1 MSWRTKQLNA
11 VDLDAVPEADDDV
24 SLYHLFGFELH
35 VGMKFRKKATHGH
48 LCSCFFPSRR
58 RQYAME
64 LAVLKSL
71 VETDK
76 SILPAVV
83 RFQDRG
89 KMTYPHQILLP
100 FMCKCSRLTLNCK
113 QFKLQGKT
121 IILNTRQCVLYN
133 QELKGEFKTVIFF
146 RSEST
151 SLAVVDTLYKDIVR
165 RVINTM
171 ANSLI
176 QSQTMLARIANN
188 KGVDAEMALR
198 YKLKAYATDKHTQ
211 LQL

>member
-1 MSWRTKQLNA
+1 
-11 VDLDAVPEADDDV
+11 
-24 SLYHLFGFELH
+24 
-35 VGMKFRKKATHGH
+35 
-48 LCSCFFPSRR
+48 
-58 RQYAME
+58 ME
-64 LAVLKSL
+64 WAVLKIL

-89 KMTYPHQILLP
+89 KMTFPQQILLP
-100 FMCKCSRLTLNCK
+100 FMHKCSRLIKLKLNCK

-121 IILNTRQCVLYN
+121 IALNTKQYTLYN
-133 QELKGEFKTVIFF
+133 QELKGEFKTVISF

-151 SLAVVDTLYKDIVR
+151 SLAVVDTLYKDILR

-176 QSQTMLARIANN
+176 QSQAMLARIAHN
-188 KGVDAEMALR
+188 KGVDAEMAR
-198 YKLKAYATDKHTQ
+198 RDKLKVYVTDKHTH